1 MVAPGKCY
9 EPENKRK
16 YTEPERERMS
26 GDLTELRDTVLNYI
40 IFGDKTDSD
49 NTIRIK
55 TFFLK
60 KKPVLFET
68 V

>member
-1 MVAPGKCY
+1 
-9 EPENKRK
+9 
-16 YTEPERERMS
+16 MS
-26 GDLTELRDTVLNYI
+26 GDLTELRDTLLNYI

-55 TFFLK
+55 TFFFK
-60 KKPVLFET
+60 KKPVLIET

>member
-16 YTEPERERMS
+16 YTEPERERMG

-55 TFFLK
+55 TFFFK
-60 KKPVLFET
+60 KKPVLIET